1 MLSTFFSFNGV
12 QLLQL
17 TVQASDVN
25 IMCWG
30 KLRVLSDIVSFSYS
44 RVVNRFASCVGAE
57 WYAHLID
64 LLLAGTR
71 NQGIYRFPLSQ
82 LNPVCNIL
90 NCSLTDFVLPNL
102 TLERTFSELEVVFQ
116 MCVLQQAHQYPCD
129 EDAVCGMKPIQKLC
143 QDSLQSICP
152 SPDYGL
158 WTAPSQAFPSDLT
171 IPHAD
176 VFCAGCC
183 LFLFFDFFFWCL
195 CAHSCYK
202 LVYFSHATFG
212 KVPDS
217 WSALSICCWWYLG
230 LSSLSLWR
238 FRIPHMEIHLICVS
252 ACYVY
257 IFLTELG
264 FCLTVMWKDWKKA
277 PALCATFWL
286 VNDVWRQPK

>member
-64 LLLAGTR
+64 PLLAGTR

-158 WTAPSQAFPSDLT
+158 WTVPSQALPSDLT

-183 LFLFFDFFFWCL
+183 LFLFFDFFGVC
-195 CAHSCYK
+195 
-202 LVYFSHATFG
+202 
-212 KVPDS
+212 VPTAVTN
-217 WSALSICCWWYLG
+217 WS
-230 LSSLSLWR
+230 
-238 FRIPHMEIHLICVS
+238 
-252 ACYVY
+252 
-257 IFLTELG
+257 IFLMLPLAKSQIHGLHFQSVVGDIWDCLLCLYGDLG
-264 FCLTVMWKDWKKA
+264 YLIWKFIW
-277 PALCATFWL
+277 F
-286 VNDVWRQPK
+286 V